1 MISSLIEQIKTKHS
15 FSQQD
20 LADVM
25 GISLDRI
32 KSLST
37 GRVKKFKPEE
47 TQALVDRL
55 GIDANWLLTGT
66 GKMFANTDS
75 NELSVDEEMLLSAYR
90 ELTVSERKMVLKEI
104 LPRSLLSSQADIKTP
119 SDKTNITNNQ
129 EQKVQGIH
137 NSPNS
142 QISNRFNQGGYSTM
156 KAVCLMV
163 VCACAYWLCISV
175 GDLLF
180 HGGNHDLSL
189 VFIFGSLVFLFGVV
203 YFFIALCSEGN
214 SYAKIPSSIGG
225 CRPNSTHACHGK
237 TSKL

>member
-1 MISSLIEQIKTKHS
+1 MISSLIKQIKTEHS

-25 GISLDRI
+25 GVSLDRI

-47 TQALVDRL
+47 TQALVARL

-66 GKMFANTDS
+66 GKMFADTDS

-104 LPRSLLSSQADIKTP
+104 LSRSLLSSQAGIKTP
-119 SDKTNITNNQ
+119 SDEANITNNQ

-137 NSPNS
+137 NSRS
-142 QISNRFNQGGYSTM
+142 
-156 KAVCLMV
+156 
-163 VCACAYWLCISV
+163 
-175 GDLLF
+175 
-180 HGGNHDLSL
+180 
-189 VFIFGSLVFLFGVV
+189 
-203 YFFIALCSEGN
+203 
-214 SYAKIPSSIGG
+214 
-225 CRPNSTHACHGK
+225 
-237 TSKL
+237 

>member
-47 TQALVDRL
+47 TQALVARL

-104 LPRSLLSSQADIKTP
+104 LSRSLLSSQADIKTP

-142 QISNRFNQGGYSTM
+142 QISNSFNQGGYSNAQASILM
-156 KAVCLMV
+156 IVCIMAYGACLGV
-163 VCACAYWLCISV
+163 GDWLLAKGSVESFIVCAFGALCFLV
-175 GDLLF
+175 GTIRYLLF
-180 HGGNHDLSL
+180 LEFKRN
-189 VFIFGSLVFLFGVV
+189 
-203 YFFIALCSEGN
+203 
-214 SYAKIPSSIGG
+214 IP
-225 CRPNSTHACHGK
+225 CKNP
-237 TSKL
+237 